1 MPDGGQRR
9 RRWLAGAA
17 GLSTVGAV
25 AGSTAART
33 MTRRVMVED
42 AYAGE
47 DFGLI
52 EGDRGCVITTPDGV
66 DLVVREVGPVDA
78 PVTVVFAHGF
88 CMNMGAFHFQRRE
101 LARVWGDQVRMVFYD
116 QRGHGR
122 SSSAAPRT
130 YTVAQLGCDLETVL
144 AVMAPRGSVILVG
157 HSMGGMTVL
166 SHARQFPRRYGTGIV
181 GVALIS
187 SAAEGLRGRRWGR
200 SCRTRRSRR
209 PGSPPATRRISCSAA
224 AAPCARC
231 SHRCYRPRRSGMP
244 RSARP
249 WRGTASR

>member
-1 MPDGGQRR
+1 
-9 RRWLAGAA
+9 
-17 GLSTVGAV
+17 
-25 AGSTAART
+25 

-52 EGDRGCVITTPDGV
+52 EGDRGCVITTPTASTWWSERSG
-66 DLVVREVGPVDA
+66 RSTHPSPSCSPTASEA
-78 PVTVVFAHGF
+78 
-88 CMNMGAFHFQRRE
+88 NMGAFTFQRRR

-116 QRGHGR
+116 QR
-122 SSSAAPRT
+122 APRQIQFGG
-130 YTVAQLGCDLETVL
+130 AADLHGGTAGLRPETVL

-166 SHARQFPRRYGTGIV
+166 SHARQFPPVRHRNRRRRAHFLCGRGSFA
-181 GVALIS
+181 VA
-187 SAAEGLRGRRWGR
+187 AGR